1 MYAWLRETTVKCVL
15 LLNKI
20 RTRSLQ
26 PSQSRFIFLLSTLLP
41 HAVRWIRSTSCSRMQ
56 HEKIQVKFLCFQ
68 LKCKADTPHWDQF
81 KMPVSLLARP
91 YCVKDRQGKTQ
102 GMCCFS
108 PRCNSLF
115 VVALSCSAS
124 GVFFLFLAAA
134 VRWEDSAGRVLEG
147 MKRFHTSCHS
157 KKRKE
162 DETCYYQDEV
172 LTLFVC
178 HHSLPH
184 STKF

>member
-1 MYAWLRETTVKCVL
+1 MYVWLRETTVKCVL

-20 RTRSLQ
+20 RTHSRQ

-56 HEKIQVKFLCFQ
+56 HEKIQVKFLRFQ

-81 KMPVSLLARP
+81 KMSVSLLARP
-91 YCVKDRQGKTQ
+91 YCVKDRQGKTR

-124 GVFFLFLAAA
+124 GVFFNLP
-134 VRWEDSAGRVLEG
+134 VPVPRSSSAMGRQC
-147 MKRFHTSCHS
+147 RSCPGRHEAIS
-157 KKRKE
+157 H
-162 DETCYYQDEV
+162 V
-172 LTLFVC
+172 MPL
-178 HHSLPH
+178 
-184 STKF
+184 